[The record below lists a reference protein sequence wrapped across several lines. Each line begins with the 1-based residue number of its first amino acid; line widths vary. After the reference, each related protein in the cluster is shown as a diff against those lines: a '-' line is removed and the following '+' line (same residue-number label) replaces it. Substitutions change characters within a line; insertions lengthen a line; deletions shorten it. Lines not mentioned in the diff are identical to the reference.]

1 METAAELI
9 KGGPWG
15 QEFPEPVFD
24 GKFKVIQQRRVGENH
39 LKLVLAP
46 ELAPQQTI
54 DAIAFNIDK
63 QDWPT
68 PDMTDIEIAY
78 RLDINEFRG
87 NQTLQLMVEHIIAWQ

>member
-1 METAAELI
+1 
-9 KGGPWG
+9 
-15 QEFPEPVFD
+15 
-24 GKFKVIQQRRVGENH
+24 
-39 LKLVLAP
+39 VLAP